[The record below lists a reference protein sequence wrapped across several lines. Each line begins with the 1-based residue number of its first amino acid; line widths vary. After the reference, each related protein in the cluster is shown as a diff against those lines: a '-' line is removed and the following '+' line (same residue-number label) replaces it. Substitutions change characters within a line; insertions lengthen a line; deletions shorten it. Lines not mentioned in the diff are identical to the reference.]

1 MLLSLMKTQMPLRSR
16 ARSRLAPRTTVL
28 SPPRAARTR
37 QTVGTANNAT
47 PSAAG
52 QSVSASVQPVRAAN
66 APAQPVRAANP
77 AVQPAQG
84 GAAPQGMA
92 ANAVHPTA
100 QPNGTATASAQPI
113 PAHPVPGTPVPPMGG
128 SGPSVGAAQ
137 EAVGAQNAQAF
148 ARPTRQAAPEFVSA
162 GQPVPLQRKREA
174 SAFEYR
180 ASMGDRAVHPGA
192 GVVSELCGRRVLP
205 RGGH

>member
-1 MLLSLMKTQMPLRSR
+1 MGNAQRNGNFRYGHVLIVIQEDNLAQFARKLYHLRDELFLR
-16 ARSRLAPRTTVL
+16 RCEGFRRLRQQFGDTARVDA
-28 SPPRAARTR
+28 
-37 QTVGTANNAT
+37 
-47 PSAAG
+47 
-52 QSVSASVQPVRAAN
+52 
-66 APAQPVRAANP
+66 AQPVRAANP

-113 PAHPVPGTPVPPMGG
+113 PAHPVPGAPVPPMGG

-148 ARPTRQAAPEFVSA
+148 ARPARQAAPEFVSA
-162 GQPVPLQRKREA
+162 GQPVP
-174 SAFEYR
+174 
-180 ASMGDRAVHPGA
+180 P
-192 GVVSELCGRRVLP
+192 SEEEGGERV
-205 RGGH
+205 